1 MGAKGDSMAGRG
13 RKGLFA
19 VVTLLVAV
27 ALVEL
32 VAFFAALFLEQ
43 KAVFYGARPSASYL
57 EYVEARDPV
66 LGWPARS
73 GKKATDD
80 RAAPGRDASG
90 SRWTP
95 SFPDPEADPA
105 RISLYGDSFTWSD
118 EVSSENAWGN
128 VLSELLGERVANYGV
143 GGYGSDQ
150 ALLRYIEN
158 EDDGATIV
166 FLNHFSENILRNVN
180 RFRPLLSPYA
190 EALGWKPRFILTPG
204 GEIAHLPLPTFS
216 EAEYEVV
223 VADPATHL
231 EHEYFV
237 PGGPSGVQEFG
248 FPLSPRVLASLRHFQ
263 FQARFRGVPYYADF
277 YESSHPSQ
285 SLAVTAGILERFV
298 HEARKRGQIPL
309 PSIIPSDR
317 SLLYFQETGQWTY
330 QPLLDALERSQIEV
344 LNFGPGILE
353 RLGPEGVEAILSP
366 WADISTNGAIGFSRR
381 SRAITSTRRA
391 WYFPSLPSDGIRHIE
406 TFFESGYRMF
416 RYGPAG

>member
-1 MGAKGDSMAGRG
+1 MAGRG
-13 RKGLFA
+13 RRRLFA

-32 VAFFAALFLEQ
+32 FAFFAALFLEE

-57 EYVEARDPV
+57 GYLEARDPV
-66 LGWPARS
+66 LGWPPRS
-73 GKKATDD
+73 DQKATDE
-80 RAAPGRDASG
+80 RVATGRDASG

-95 SFPDPEADPA
+95 AFPDPEADPA

-118 EVSSENAWGN
+118 EVSSEQAWGN
-128 VLSELLGERVANYGV
+128 VLSELLGERVANFGV

-150 ALLRYIEN
+150 AFLRFLGN
-158 EDDGATIV
+158 EDDGATVV

-190 EALGWKPRFILTPG
+190 EALGWKPRFILTPEK
-204 GEIAHLPLPTFS
+204 EIELLPLPTFS

-223 VADPATHL
+223 VADPAAHL

-248 FPLSPRVLASLRHFQ
+248 FPLSLRVLAALRHFQ
-263 FQARFRGVPYYADF
+263 FQARFRSVPYYADF
-277 YESSHPSQ
+277 YDSAHPSQ
-285 SLAVTAGILERFV
+285 SVAVTAGILERFER
-298 HEARKRGQIPL
+298 EARKRGKIPV

-330 QPLLDALERSQIEV
+330 QPLLDALEESQVEV

-353 RLGPEGVEAILSP
+353 RVGPEGVDSIFVAE
-366 WADISTNGAIGFSRR
+366 GAHLNER
-381 SRAITSTRRA
+381 
-391 WYFPSLPSDGIRHIE
+391 
-406 TFFESGYRMF
+406 GYRILAEVA
-416 RYGPAG
+416 RDHLEEKGLVLPPPPE